1 MTGQTLPQLVILNG
15 CHSILMSMSLSGQPL
30 NFLVKL
36 SLLSKYRF
44 DKISES
50 MNSASGGWFE
60 ALMMEWFYKDP
71 SNNIQGIYL
80 YLR

>member
-1 MTGQTLPQLVILNG
+1 MRI
-15 CHSILMSMSLSGQPL
+15 SFSGQPL

-71 SNNIQGIYL
+71 SNNIQGMSSKKL
-80 YLR
+80 WFL